1 MPRDKCS
8 VRIFVPFSKPFCYGR
23 VVDASIAQGPGNL
36 EAGNPTSTNV
46 GPRIYFSQLK
56 RRQWLAKRYHFA
68 AGASNLSAEQRRRLE
83 ARRVC
88 ERTIEAN
95 KMLETRLA
103 HVILPLRML
112 CLLIFAVEL
121 LQQLDSHSNNYQH
134 FSHSSWYVIM
144 IPLWVSNVLK
154 MIFHSVKLKLIYN
167 AYKLYHRAYWEN
179 NAYRAH
185 EMSLLI
191 STAWRLATCI

>member
-1 MPRDKCS
+1 MT
-8 VRIFVPFSKPFCYGR
+8 KPTPTWISRLLAHRCQETSAAPVSLYTSRNLFGMAR
-23 VVDASIAQGPGNL
+23 VLDESMAQGPGNL
-36 EAGNPTSTNV
+36 DTGNPTSTNV
-46 GPRIYFSQLK
+46 GPRPISINLNAGSGLQNDTTLP
-56 RRQWLAKRYHFA
+56 QALA
-68 AGASNLSAEQRRRLE
+68 NLSAEQRRRLE

-167 AYKLYHRAYWEN
+167 AYKLYLVLSVYE
-179 NAYRAH
+179 
-185 EMSLLI
+185 
-191 STAWRLATCI
+191 